1 MEDVD
6 YFRKKLYKALNVP
19 SSRLESENTFNL
31 GRAAEISRDELKFTK
46 FIHRLRSRFAGLFDD
61 ALELQLSLKG
71 IMSREEWKSV
81 REHVFYDWTKDNY
94 FTELK
99 ESELINSRLEMLDR
113 VDNYVGKYYSQTWVQ
128 KNILRMNEKEIE
140 DMQAQ
145 IDDEG
150 GGEDDDDWEEQ
161 REDQPQI
168 INSSEEK

>member
-1 MEDVD
+1 
-6 YFRKKLYKALNVP
+6 
-19 SSRLESENTFNL
+19 
-31 GRAAEISRDELKFTK
+31 
-46 FIHRLRSRFAGLFDD
+46 
-61 ALELQLSLKG
+61 
-71 IMSREEWKSV
+71 
-81 REHVFYDWTKDNY
+81 
-94 FTELK
+94 
-99 ESELINSRLEMLDR
+99 MLDR